1 MIGQGMIRAIMGAMG
16 QAAIGIVV
24 KLATRDFF
32 QLQAERAAVYMLRQW
47 AKQTTN
53 TLDDQ
58 IVEDIAKRLGVE

>member
-1 MIGQGMIRAIMGAMG
+1 MG

-32 QLQAERAAVYMLRQW
+32 QVQAERATVYMLRQW
-47 AKQTTN
+47 AKQTSN

-58 IVEDIAKRLGVE
+58 IVQDIADRLGVR